1 MKIGFGISGS
11 FCNHAHALE
20 VLKEVKDKG
29 YDVTCFV
36 TEPVLTYD
44 TRFGKARDLI
54 SKIIEITG
62 KEPVTTIVEAEQYG
76 PKYKLD
82 AFIVLPTTAVT
93 LSKLANGLYDDALT
107 LGVKAHLRN
116 NRPVIIGVS
125 SNDLLGIS
133 AVNLARLLNYKYIY
147 FIPFYQDDPFNKPKS
162 LMADYSLTIP
172 TLEMALKGE
181 QIQPILLQKWKEG
194 NDVRTSNNCN
204 TNTIWWKQQN

>member
-20 VLKEVKDKG
+20 VLKDIKNKG

-36 TEPVLTYD
+36 TNPVLTTD
-44 TRFGKARDLI
+44 TRFGKAKDLI
-54 SKIIEITG
+54 VKIVEITG
-62 KEPVTTIVEAEQYG
+62 KEPVSTIVEAEQYG

-133 AVNLARLLNYKYIY
+133 AVNLAMLLDRKFIY
-147 FIPFYQDDPFNKPKS
+147 FIPFFQDDPFNKPKS
-162 LMADYSLTIP
+162 IIADYSLTIP

-181 QIQPILLQKWKEG
+181 QIQPLLIRKWKEG
-194 NDVRTSNNCN
+194 YDVRTTNNRD
-204 TNTIWWKQQN
+204 TNTIYGK